1 MSRWIATLALLCAG
15 NIVLAQNSAEDGSG
29 LARYI
34 EGGFTDPYW
43 GGGTELEL
51 QLSQG
56 VPWRV
61 FTLDDP
67 ARLVVDF
74 REVDW
79 SAADPIAMDASKHI
93 ASLRMGA
100 FRPGWSRLVAEI
112 STPMK
117 VSEAGLSVAK
127 DTGAAKLSLRL
138 TPIDQSEFATLS
150 GMPFDPAWDMP
161 ESVLRFAKPDDK
173 KGPLTVLLDPG
184 HGGIDPGAQRD
195 GFDEADLMLL
205 FAQELRDVLVRT
217 GHYEVVL
224 TREKDVFVS
233 LEGRVAKAHDAQA
246 DLFISLHADA
256 LAEGVAHGASVYTL
270 SKEASDAASAALAE
284 RHDRD
289 DLLSGVDLSGTDD
302 RVAQVLLDIA
312 RLDNSPRSDALA
324 GHLVGG
330 IRNALGN
337 VHKRPKRQASFS
349 VLKSADI
356 PSVLIELGFLSTQRD
371 LDNLR
376 DPNWRAGM
384 AAGIRDGINAWAL
397 EDEALSR
404 LRRQ

>member
-15 NIVLAQNSAEDGSG
+15 TLAMAQDTSQGGSG
-29 LARYI
+29 LARFLG
-34 EGGFTDPYW
+34 GGFSDPFW

-61 FTLDDP
+61 FTLDEP

-79 SAADPIAMDASKHI
+79 RDTDPVAMNTSKHI

-112 STPMK
+112 RAPMK
-117 VSEAGLSVAK
+117 VDVAELNVAK
-127 DTGAAKLSLRL
+127 DTGAAELSLRL
-138 TPIDQSEFATLS
+138 VPIDQSEFVKLS
-150 GMPFDPAWDMP
+150 GMPFDPAWEVP
-161 ESVLRFAKPDDK
+161 ENVVQRAKPDDTA
-173 KGPLTVLLDPG
+173 GPLVVLLDPG
-184 HGGIDPGAQRD
+184 HGGIDPGAQRN

-217 GHYEVVL
+217 GHYSVVL
-224 TREKDVFVS
+224 TREEDVFVS
-233 LEGRVAKAHDAQA
+233 LERRVSKAHEAQA

-270 SKEASDAASAALAE
+270 SQEASDAASAALAE

-371 LDNLR
+371 LDNLQ